1 MQIATEKSPEYLAAI
16 EGAACVRR
24 SDRAMLRVTGRD
36 RAAWLHNLVTHHV
49 KTVGVGEGNYA
60 FALNVKGRILFDLN
74 LLVREDAILL
84 DVDRRWAEPALKH
97 FGKYIIMEDV
107 QVAEAAELNGRAA
120 MLGPKA
126 AAALAA
132 LGCPQAAAMALLGT
146 VPIHVADADA
156 MMFRSD
162 FCGVHA
168 FELAFAPQVEPA
180 ILQTLAASAR
190 GISGSTDG
198 VDAGADGAGG
208 ERAAEISTETLEVLR
223 IEAGIP
229 SPVTELNE
237 DVVPAETGQLAR
249 AVSFNKGCYLGQE
262 VVERMHARHVVARLL
277 TGLVIEGQVCPPP
290 GAAIL
295 DPAGVNLGQVTSSC
309 HSPALGRPIALGFVK
324 AAAAQAGTALIVE
337 WPGGRAPAITAMP
350 PAPPGRA

>member
-1 MQIATEKSPEYLAAI
+1 MQSATERSSEYRAAI
-16 EGAACVRR
+16 EGAAWVRR
-24 SDRAMLRVTGRD
+24 SDRSMLRVVGKD
-36 RAAWLHNLVTHHV
+36 RAAWLHNLVTNHV

-84 DVDRRWAEPALKH
+84 DVDRRWTEPALKH
-97 FGKYIIMEDV
+97 FDKYIIMEDV
-107 QVAEAAELNGRAA
+107 QVSEAAELCGRAA
-120 MLGPKA
+120 LLGPKA

-132 LGCPQAAAMALLGT
+132 LGCPQAARMALLEAT
-146 VPIHVADADA
+146 PIRIADADA
-156 MMFRSD
+156 LVFRSD

-168 FELAFAPQVEPA
+168 FELAFAPQIEPG
-180 ILQTLAASAR
+180 IIQHLAASVR
-190 GISGSTDG
+190 G
-198 VDAGADGAGG
+198 V
-208 ERAAEISTETLEVLR
+208 AAESPAAISMETLEVLR

-249 AVSFNKGCYLGQE
+249 AVNFNKGCYLGQE

-277 TGLVIEGQVCPPP
+277 TGLIVEGQVCPPP

-295 DPAGVNLGQVTSSC
+295 DPAGLNLGQVTTSC
-309 HSPALGRPIALGFVK
+309 HSPALGRPIALGYVK
-324 AAAAQAGTALIVE
+324 VAAAKAGTALIVE
-337 WPGGRAPAITAMP
+337 WPGERAPAITAMP
-350 PAPPGRA
+350 PARPRLA